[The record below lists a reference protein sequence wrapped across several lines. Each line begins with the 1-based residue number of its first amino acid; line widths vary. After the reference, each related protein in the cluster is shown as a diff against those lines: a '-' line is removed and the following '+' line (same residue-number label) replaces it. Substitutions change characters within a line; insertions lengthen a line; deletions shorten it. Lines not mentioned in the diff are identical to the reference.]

1 VSNPARVCAV
11 WMQRAAAHRGAP
23 VFWDYHVVARVAGE
37 IRDPDCLAGERLP
50 LAEWLRAS
58 FPPGVAVPATYRPRF
73 RRCPAAGFL
82 KAFGSDRRHMRDEAG
97 SFRAPPPPWPP
108 SSPPTGPS
116 IPCRSFWTSVHRACH
131 RGWIFRPSPRR
142 WFDRR
147 RAEPPS
153 THGIQETSLTLQTTT
168 LWDYPSQHYGQGQQ
182 GDSRYVGGDAELCD
196 LEPVDPLHA

>member
-1 VSNPARVCAV
+1 MSAPPNPPPPQPFYCEENTWHAVRAAVRAAEPGPVEAIFVSNPARVCAV

-108 SSPPTGPS
+108 IVAADGAVHTLPLFLDFGPS
-116 IPCRSFWTSVHRACH
+116 RL
-131 RGWIFRPSPRR
+131 
-142 WFDRR
+142 
-147 RAEPPS
+147 PPW
-153 THGIQETSLTLQTTT
+153 LDLQTFTSS
-168 LWDYPSQHYGQGQQ
+168 L
-182 GDSRYVGGDAELCD
+182 V
-196 LEPVDPLHA
+196 